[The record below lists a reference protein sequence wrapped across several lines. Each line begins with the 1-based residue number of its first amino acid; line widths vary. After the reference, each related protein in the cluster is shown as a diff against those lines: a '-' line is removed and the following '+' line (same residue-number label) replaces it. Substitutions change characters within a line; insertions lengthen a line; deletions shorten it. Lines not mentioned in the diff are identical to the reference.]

1 MFDYDQCRICVEHL
15 LEDICC
21 SEEENS
27 KLNAW
32 EKRWIWKRK
41 MDNVPERYQTFLIK
55 MKDVD
60 FACMDVTDIDSDDST
75 SEISNGAMQ

>member
-1 MFDYDQCRICVEHL
+1 
-15 LEDICC
+15 
-21 SEEENS
+21 
-27 KLNAW
+27 
-32 EKRWIWKRK
+32 
-41 MDNVPERYQTFLIK
+41 MDNVPERSQTFLIK